1 MTSVGF
7 SWLPSMAVMWGFC
20 PTIENYP
27 LLLKKIWKDTAPF
40 YLRAGLLIEKA
51 LLWHYLVDVPISMH
65 WWENANQMINPFI
78 FLNSKSFLHIFHLIF
93 SLAWKRLGAPDWLLI
108 FFHAFSTCE
117 HLLHP
122 LLRRQIFCMAKAL
135 VMFFLTPQKLGWD
148 STLCSGNRHW
158 GTMDWTW
165 AEISKRWALDCNC
178 SRALLNQAY

>member
-7 SWLPSMAVMWGFC
+7 SWLPSMAVMWGFY

-51 LLWHYLVDVPISMH
+51 LLRHYLVDVPISMH
-65 WWENANQMINPFI
+65 CWENANQIINPFI

-93 SLAWKRLGAPDWLLI
+93 SLVWKRLGAPDWLLI

-122 LLRRQIFCMAKAL
+122 PPTPADFLHGKSFGCVVADPPEAGMGQHPLL
-135 VMFFLTPQKLGWD
+135 W
-148 STLCSGNRHW
+148 
-158 GTMDWTW
+158 
-165 AEISKRWALDCNC
+165 E
-178 SRALLNQAY
+178 